1 MKRVFLSIVL
11 ISFLVGTA
19 SHVFA
24 ETPKEFYDGKVITM
38 IVPYK
43 PGSGSDTYARM
54 MLSYL
59 QQAIPGVAVGIKNKP
74 EGGGMVA
81 INDFYNVVKPDGLSI
96 LIAPTGKWTAALVN
110 DPTVKHEIDK
120 FQYLGGVVGG
130 EFAITVSA
138 KGKYPTVDAFKKGKG
153 IKFAMSG
160 PTALPGLATVAAIE
174 VLGLDAKGISGYSG
188 SSARTLALV
197 QGEVDAMLTAVENA
211 EGYRKSG
218 MNTETLLV
226 VSTKRAK
233 NFPDI
238 PCIADVVELNDQK
251 KLIMSGIF
259 QEARAWCVP
268 PGTPKDRVQFL
279 RATFDKI
286 LKSKDFI
293 KTAKSF
299 VGDEWL
305 GSWTGEVIQK
315 QAVEIQT
322 HQKDLSKIFPDL
334 IKKHV
339 K

>member
-1 MKRVFLSIVL
+1 MKRIFLAIILLSIIFGMVSPT
-11 ISFLVGTA
+11 I
-19 SHVFA
+19 A
-24 ETPKEFYDGKVITM
+24 ETPEAFYDGKIITM

-59 QQAIPGVAVGIKNKP
+59 QQAIPGIAVGIKNRP

-96 LIAPTGKWTAALVN
+96 LIAPTGKWTAALIG

-120 FQYLGGVVGG
+120 FQYLGGVIGG
-130 EFAITVSA
+130 EFAITVASN
-138 KGKYPTVDAFKKGKG
+138 GKYTSAEALMKGKG
-153 IKFAMSG
+153 IKFGSSS
-160 PTALPGLATVAAIE
+160 PTALPGLSTVAAIE
-174 VLGLDAKGISGYSG
+174 VLGLDAKVISGYSG

-197 QGEVDAMLTAVENA
+197 QGEIDAMLASVEVA

-218 MNTETLLV
+218 MKTKTVLV
-226 VSTKRAK
+226 VGTKRSV

-238 PCIADVVELNDQK
+238 PCISDVMKLSDQQ

-259 QEARAWCVP
+259 QEARAWCVS
-268 PGTPKDRVQFL
+268 PGTPKDRVQYL
-279 RATFDKI
+279 RSVFTKI
-286 LKSKDFI
+286 LESKDFI
-293 KTAKSF
+293 KTAKRF

-305 GSWTGEVIQK
+305 GTWTGDVIQQ
-315 QAVEIQT
+315 QAVEIQKN
-322 HQKDLSKIFPDL
+322 QKELAKIYPEL

-339 K
+339 Q